1 MRAIC
6 LIRDQP
12 AYRKE
17 AFWAGLQCLG
27 YRVMDR
33 AVGPFGP
40 DDVAVI
46 WNRYG
51 CGDALATAVEAAG
64 GRVVVCENGY
74 LGREWRGGFWYAMA
88 LDQHNGAG
96 RWFPEGPHR
105 WASIAEDLAP
115 FRLMSARVL
124 VLPQRGIGAAGVA
137 MPGAWLDQ
145 MRPGGDVY
153 AQARVAGLN
162 MVIRDHPG
170 DGAASSLDEAFDGV
184 GLTLTWASGAA
195 LKGLVS
201 GIPVSSWFDRWIAR
215 DAGGVGIDGMIH
227 PVRSDV
233 ARRRVFESLAW
244 AMWEVEE
251 IAHGV
256 PFRHLLLR

>member
-17 AFWAGLQCLG
+17 AFWSGLQCLG

-51 CGDALATAVEAAG
+51 GGEALATAVEAAG

-105 WASIAEDLAP
+105 WQSLSVNLAA
-115 FRLMSARVL
+115 FRPSTGLVL
-124 VLPQRGIGAAGVA
+124 VLPQRGIGPNGIA
-137 MPGAWLDQ
+137 MPVDWLSQ
-145 MRPGGDVY
+145 MKPGGAVY
-153 AQARVAGLN
+153 QKAAQLGLELI
-162 MVIRDHPG
+162 IREHPG
-170 DGAASSLDEAFDGV
+170 EKTCLPLEEAFEGV
-184 GLTLTWASGAA
+184 GLTLTWGSGAA
-195 LKGLVS
+195 LKGLLA
-201 GIPVSSWFDRWIAR
+201 GIQTSCWFDRWIGRRAAGYQQEGMVYPQRSYSAR
-215 DAGGVGIDGMIH
+215 QQM
-227 PVRSDV
+227 
-233 ARRRVFESLAW
+233 FERLAW

-251 IAHGV
+251 IAQGI